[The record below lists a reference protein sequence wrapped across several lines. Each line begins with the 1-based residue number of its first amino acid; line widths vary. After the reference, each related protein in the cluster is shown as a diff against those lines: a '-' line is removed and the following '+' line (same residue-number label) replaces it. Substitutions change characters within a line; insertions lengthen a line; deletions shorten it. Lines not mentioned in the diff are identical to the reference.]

1 MQSVPEL
8 RRRIDE
14 LSSAVNAQTQVLRDL
29 ETSKSQAQSELNA
42 ILDPMARLPLEIS
55 SDIFKLCVGSGACRP
70 HYNSSPVLFLR
81 ICRLWGNIALST
93 PSLWADIYFDRH
105 FPDGQRFARLCDI
118 YINRAR
124 ALPLSFEFDGSLELR
139 GQRLMGQYA
148 HRLRDLKLFILGPED
163 LRQILP
169 VSFPSLK
176 TLTVSADNWPQ
187 ADFPNAEIFVEILR
201 SAPELLE
208 CEFDEIIFGELD
220 SNLEP
225 WTHACLQ
232 ALRLGKP
239 QDCARNENN
248 INTADILRYLTLPA
262 LKKLDIS
269 YLDISSENF
278 ISFLTRSSP
287 PLQSFRLL
295 ELFCPSPDRIT
306 HATDDGNLFLPF
318 LEMLG
323 SARNF
328 LPNLSELTLRG
339 YIFEPEDYD
348 TLIGALTA
356 RRASGYAGPESF
368 SLIFSDYNEA
378 DDDDAPDDD
387 VIVALQQLVEE
398 GMNIH
403 VGPEDQNFI

>member
-1 MQSVPEL
+1 
-8 RRRIDE
+8 
-14 LSSAVNAQTQVLRDL
+14 
-29 ETSKSQAQSELNA
+29 
-42 ILDPMARLPLEIS
+42 
-55 SDIFKLCVGSGACRP
+55 
-70 HYNSSPVLFLR
+70 
-81 ICRLWGNIALST
+81 
-93 PSLWADIYFDRH
+93 
-105 FPDGQRFARLCDI
+105 
-118 YINRAR
+118 
-124 ALPLSFEFDGSLELR
+124 
-139 GQRLMGQYA
+139 
-148 HRLRDLKLFILGPED
+148 
-163 LRQILP
+163 
-169 VSFPSLK
+169 
-176 TLTVSADNWPQ
+176 
-187 ADFPNAEIFVEILR
+187 
-201 SAPELLE
+201 
-208 CEFDEIIFGELD
+208 
-220 SNLEP
+220 
-225 WTHACLQ
+225 LQ
-232 ALRLGKP
+232 ALRLRKP

-287 PLQSFRLL
+287 SLQSFRLVMPDALMPLHPDLPEYLRLIPSLTKL

-306 HATDDGNLFLPF
+306 LATDDGNLFLPF

-378 DDDDAPDDD
+378 GDDDAPDDD

-403 VGPEDQNFI
+403 IGPEDQNFI